1 MGLIFLSLVIACCV
15 VQEHVGVLLAARIR
29 RGESS
34 PSLQKVNTTERLKDL
49 RVLMQKEG
57 ISAYIIPSV
66 DQHMSEYVAPPF
78 QRREYISGFTG
89 SRGDAVVTMTK
100 AAMWTDGRYFLQAT
114 MQMDGNWKLMK
125 LGVPGFPTIAQW
137 LAQELTSGQKVGVDG
152 RLISIA
158 DFEDVKKKLSLSSV
172 SLMSV
177 SKNLVDEIW
186 KEGRPSL
193 SNATIFPLEMKFTG
207 KSWRDKVKDMRAE
220 MSSNSAT
227 CVVVYKL
234 DEVAWLLNLRGA
246 DVPSNPFFFGFV
258 LVTSSEVRVYVHS
271 EKLNDAAKTHL
282 GDASILEY
290 NMSNFIEDIG
300 SESRKSNAMIWLSP
314 YASYAMK
321 EAIQSGRLLSKDSP
335 IALPKSI
342 KNPIEIQGMKNA
354 YLKDSTAM
362 VEFFFWLKNE
372 VPKKSKDLTEMS
384 SVAKLEEFKSKQ
396 EFYKGYS
403 FNTIAGFGPNGAII
417 HYRPEPSTNLQITD
431 ESTFLVDSGSQFLDG
446 TTDATRT
453 VHFGT
458 PTKKQKDAYTRVLKG
473 QIDLALTVFPNST
486 QGRFLDPI
494 ARKELWRNGLD
505 YRHGTGHGI
514 GMFLSVH
521 EGPQRIASGCP
532 KPWEK
537 PVVPGMF
544 QSDEPGYYEDHKF
557 GIRLETVVLAV
568 AAKTENTF
576 NDVEYVTFE
585 PVTFVPYWKSLI
597 DLDIMSPKEIDWLN
611 KYHKDCR
618 EKVGKMLKDQRKNDV
633 YKWLVEITETVGKTD
648 AIAGSRSLTASVFT
662 FLWVALSLICVM

>member
-49 RVLMQKEG
+49 RALMQKEG

-89 SRGDAVVTMTK
+89 SRG
-100 AAMWTDGRYFLQAT
+100 
-114 MQMDGNWKLMK
+114 
-125 LGVPGFPTIAQW
+125 VPGFPTIAQW
-137 LAQELTSGQKVGVDG
+137 LAQELINRQRVGVDG

-158 DFEDVKKKLSLSSV
+158 DFEDMKKKLSPSLV

-282 GDASILEY
+282 GDASVLEY

-321 EAIQSGRLLSKDSP
+321 EAIQS
-335 IALPKSI
+335 
-342 KNPIEIQGMKNA
+342 
-354 YLKDSTAM
+354 LKDSTAM

-585 PVTFVPYWKSLI
+585 PVTF
-597 DLDIMSPKEIDWLN
+597 IDWLN

-633 YKWLVEITETVGKTD
+633 YNWLVEITEPVGKTD
-648 AIAGSRSLTASVFT
+648 AIAGSLSLAASVFT
-662 FLWVALSLICVM
+662 FLWVALGLICVM